1 MPLFDF
7 KCDCGF
13 KCELFINLSEIDDIY
28 ICPECNKEMVR
39 QFPDSMDFE
48 LKYDPKKDRC
58 GWSYDGYSTTQ
69 RYRET
74 DKMAKHN
81 IFDQGRIKK

>member
-1 MPLFDF
+1 MPLFDYECP
-7 KCDCGF
+7 KCGN
-13 KCELFINLSEIDDIY
+13 KCELFINLSEINDVVL
-28 ICPECNKEMVR
+28 CAECDVEMT
-39 QFPDSMDFE
+39 QKFPDTMSFE
-48 LKYDPKKDRC
+48 LKYNPKKDKV

-81 IFDQGRIKK
+81 IFPMS